1 MSDVDSPSQTQ
12 VLMFKGE
19 NFNVWSLKMKI
30 MFHSKGLWNIVDK
43 GFSEEGEEQAV
54 EDLQMK
60 NVRALFLIQ

>member
-1 MSDVDSPSQTQ
+1 
-12 VLMFKGE
+12 
-19 NFNVWSLKMKI
+19 MKI